1 MFNTLLAVKSSIE
14 TIDQALL
21 TMASSSSPFYVHV
34 DLSHTALLLSDVQTQ
49 ILARF
54 SEQAQKDYLNHIQ
67 TLLEFFRGEID
78 KRRSISTSTASKSSL
93 YDEVPLI
100 IHHTLPFNI
109 NSNTFVSPYNK
120 LAKWVKSLEA
130 QGFFANA
137 PSDPHSPNFAVP
149 SSLAPPSGWG
159 TKDEILLSKLQPNC
173 FGSSDLLAYLRARGI
188 KHVVL
193 VGLTTMG
200 SILGSARAGADLD
213 FHVICPREGIIDDD
227 IEVNEFLMEKVLPK
241 FVDVVGFE
249 DIFSLA
255 GEN

>member
-1 MFNTLLAVKSSIE
+1 
-14 TIDQALL
+14 
-21 TMASSSSPFYVHV
+21 MASSSPFYVPV

-54 SEQAQKDYLNHIQ
+54 SAEVQTDYLNQIQ
-67 TLLEFFRGEID
+67 TLLDFFRNEIA
-78 KRRSISTSTASKSSL
+78 KRRSTSAPTKSKPSL

-109 NSNTFVSPYNK
+109 NSNAFVSPYNK
-120 LAKWVKSLEA
+120 LAKWVRSLEA
-130 QGFFANA
+130 QGFFDNA

-188 KHVVL
+188 KHVIL

-213 FHVICPREGIIDDD
+213 FHIICPREGIIDDD
-227 IEVNEFLMEKVLPK
+227 TEVNSFLMEKVLPK
-241 FVDVVGFE
+241 FVDVVGLE
-249 DIFSLA
+249 DVLGLA
-255 GEN
+255 GET